1 MPIPISKF
9 IPPPL
14 SSWVSICLFS
24 MSLFLLCKLDHPYP
38 FSRFHTYA
46 LMYDICFYDLLYS
59 LCVTVFGFLH
69 ISARTWFCSL
79 HGWVVSHC
87 VYMYH
92 IFFTHSSADGPLG
105 CFHVLAIVNSAAMN
119 IGVHVSFWTMVFSGY
134 VPRNGIVESYS
145 SSIFSFLGTS
155 ILFSI
160 AAVSTYFPTNSVREL
175 VLFTF
180 SLAFIVC
187 RLFWWKQQLFLKI
200 QEYKI

>member
-1 MPIPISKF
+1 
-9 IPPPL
+9 
-14 SSWVSICLFS
+14 
-24 MSLFLLCKLDHPYP
+24 
-38 FSRFHTYA
+38 
-46 LMYDICFYDLLYS
+46 MYDICFYDLLYS
-59 LCVTVFGFLH
+59 LCMTVFGFLH
-69 ISARTWFCSL
+69 ISALTWFCSF

-92 IFFTHSSADGPLG
+92 IFFTHSSADGPVG

-119 IGVHVSFWTMVFSGY
+119 TGVHVSFWTMVFSGY

-160 AAVSTYFPTNSVREL
+160 ASVSTYIPTNSVREL

-180 SLAFIVC
+180 FLAFIVC
-187 RLFWWKQQLFLKI
+187 RLFWRKQQLFLKI